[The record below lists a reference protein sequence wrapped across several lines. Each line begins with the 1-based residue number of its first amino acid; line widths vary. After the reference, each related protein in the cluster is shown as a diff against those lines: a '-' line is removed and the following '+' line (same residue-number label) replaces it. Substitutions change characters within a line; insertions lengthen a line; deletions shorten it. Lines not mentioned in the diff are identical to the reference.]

1 MKNYALVTGGADRI
15 GKAVT
20 VHLAQQNYNLVL
32 HYNSSKEK
40 AQKLKEELESIY
52 ADITVELLQIN
63 FLKDNDFDEIF
74 TELKKKKITIDIL
87 VNCASDF
94 IPSGFREKGSELLDK
109 EMTINFMDIADKPSY
124 VIVTKKGNASSGTW
138 LFVILVLA
146 LLVLAVW
153 FLWRK
158 KNGGTSPPSASV
170 PPVAPTSPTAT
181 YEQGEHEMNAS
192 VTAVPDEVVSKHKPT
207 RGERFAQ
214 AISAAAVGV
223 GSSAVGGGANHTVE
237 EVLAHE
243 EALATP
249 MAHQPPQEDGNSDEG
264 SAVQE
269 SDTQPKT

>member
-109 EMTINFMDIADKPSY
+109 EMTINFKIPY
-124 VIVTKKGNASSGTW
+124 LLTKAFASVYGKGNIIN
-138 LFVILVLA
+138 FVDTKVAKNNTVHLDYILSKKLLSDFTKISAVELA
-146 LLVLAVW
+146 PKIRVNAIAPGLILPPEGKDESYLLNLAKDIPLKTIGNLDEILKA
-153 FLWRK
+153 FQFILDSYFFT
-158 KNGGTSPPSASV
+158 GQILYIDG
-170 PPVAPTSPTAT
+170 
-181 YEQGEHEMNAS
+181 GEHL
-192 VTAVPDEVVSKHKPT
+192 V
-207 RGERFAQ
+207 
-214 AISAAAVGV
+214 
-223 GSSAVGGGANHTVE
+223 
-237 EVLAHE
+237 
-243 EALATP
+243 
-249 MAHQPPQEDGNSDEG
+249 
-264 SAVQE
+264 
-269 SDTQPKT
+269 